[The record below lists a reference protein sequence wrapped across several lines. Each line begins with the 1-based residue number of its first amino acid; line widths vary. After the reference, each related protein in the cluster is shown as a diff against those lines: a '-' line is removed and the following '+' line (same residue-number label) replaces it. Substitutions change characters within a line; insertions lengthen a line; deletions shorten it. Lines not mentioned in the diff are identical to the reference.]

1 MKRFMVLFL
10 SAMLL
15 AGTSMAKDRVSRDE
29 NVLPPDALT
38 LIKNNFKKTGINHI
52 KIDTD
57 VLGNKD
63 YEVILNDGTELD
75 FNKKGELK
83 EIDCGSKAVPD
94 NLILKPIR
102 DFVKK
107 NYPKSKIVTLEI
119 NKSNYEVEL
128 NSGQELKFDRAG
140 KFLRV
145 D

>member
-83 EIDCGSKAVPD
+83 EIDCGRKAVPD